1 MKTGINMFSIRLLI
15 RKNDQPAS
23 GTDQDVIAAIVVD
36 SSGTAVEGQQV
47 TWSVD
52 SGASLSTTINPGIT
66 GADGQAT
73 AYVTQTTGGNVNV
86 IATLADGTSVT
97 LPVTFIASALT
108 EGDLTDFK
116 ADVASFVTYI
126 EQQLDSVSQEVNAA
140 LTQLGA
146 SVTQSNVSAALVAF
160 KTNVQ
165 TFNDTVQQS
174 VATLDKNAT
183 RAFTTL
189 TNKYV

>member
-1 MKTGINMFSIRLLI
+1 MTTITFLI
-15 RKNDQPAS
+15 RKDSQPATGS
-23 GTDQDVIAAIVVD
+23 DQDIVVATVVD
-36 SSGTAVEGQQV
+36 SSGAVVAGQQV

-52 SGASLSTTINPGIT
+52 SGASLSTTTNPGTTDDI
-66 GADGQAT
+66 GQAL
-73 AYVTQTTGGNVNV
+73 AYITQTTGGVV
-86 IATLADGTSVT
+86 YVTATLADGTSGKT
-97 LPVTFIASALT
+97 SVTFTASAST
-108 EGDLTDFK
+108 QGDLTDFK
-116 ADVASFVTYI
+116 ADVASFITYI

-160 KTNVQ
+160 NTNDQ

-174 VATLDKNAT
+174 VATLEKNAT
-183 RAFTTL
+183 QAFTTL